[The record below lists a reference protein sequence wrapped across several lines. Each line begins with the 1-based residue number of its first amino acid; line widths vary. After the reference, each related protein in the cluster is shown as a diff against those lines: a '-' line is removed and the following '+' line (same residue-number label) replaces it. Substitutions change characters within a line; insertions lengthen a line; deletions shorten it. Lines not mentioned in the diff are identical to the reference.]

1 MTAANL
7 GNSVAM
13 SRPETRKPFY
23 GWWVLATLFLSG
35 FMVYGGG
42 LYSFVLFIAP
52 WTREFGW
59 SRATTAGLVSA
70 FYFSAP
76 FIVLGAYATKRFG
89 AVRLLT
95 VGIFIEAM
103 SVCLLPL
110 TNALWQMYALRVLMG
125 FGKVMFAVC
134 VPVILAIWFRRRL
147 SFALAIAWA
156 GWNLGGLI
164 LGPVSSLIMDRF
176 GWRTTCVAIGAGL
189 VLFALLP
196 PLWVMKI
203 RSPAELGLDRDGM
216 PEERRVGGDAAD
228 GADGSRAVDGNA
240 LIDRALMRSG
250 AFWLIAL
257 STAAFYTTLAG
268 AMTHQAALVESAGY
282 SSKIA
287 AVVLGSAAGLAAI
300 SGPLFG
306 WLLDRGYVLRTGAL
320 MHILL
325 LGSVL
330 LLSFIADEQ
339 SVSSLLLYAILFGL
353 TLGGSDVSWV
363 AFVRCRFP
371 ELSVARTY
379 SAWYF
384 VEIATLGL
392 APIGVGSLFDLTG
405 SYSRTML
412 VLVAPVV
419 LSFVCLLLNADTRRR
434 PGMHV

>member
-1 MTAANL
+1 
-7 GNSVAM
+7 
-13 SRPETRKPFY
+13 
-23 GWWVLATLFLSG
+23 VLATLFLSG

-42 LYSFVLFIAP
+42 LYSFVLFITP

-95 VGIFIEAM
+95 AGIILEAI
-103 SVCLLPL
+103 SVCFLPL

-125 FGKVMFAVC
+125 FGKVMFAIC
-134 VPVILAIWFRRRL
+134 VPVVLAIWFRKRL

-164 LGPVSSLIMDRF
+164 LGPVTSTIMEHF
-176 GWRTTCVAIGAGL
+176 GWRAACVAIGAGL
-189 VLFALLP
+189 VLFALVP
-196 PLWVMKI
+196 PLWVMKV
-203 RSPAELGLDRDGM
+203 RSPAELGLGRDGV
-216 PEERRVGGDAAD
+216 PEEHATDATAAIDGAAAGNGREPAD
-228 GADGSRAVDGNA
+228 GT
-240 LIDRALMRSG
+240 LLRSG

-257 STAAFYTTLAG
+257 ATAAFYTALAG
-268 AMTHQAALVESAGY
+268 VMTHQAALVESAGY
-282 SSKIA
+282 SASIA
-287 AVVLGSAAGLAAI
+287 AVVLGSAAGFAAL

-306 WLLDRGYVLRTGAL
+306 WLLDRGHLLRTGAL
-320 MHILL
+320 MHMLL
-325 LGSVL
+325 LGSVST
-330 LLSFIADEQ
+330 LSFVAHTQ
-339 SVSSLLLYAILFGL
+339 SIGALLLYAVMFGL

-363 AFVRCRFP
+363 ALMRCRFP

-392 APIGVGSLFDLTG
+392 APVGVGGLFDWTG

-412 VLVAPVV
+412 FLIVPIAV
-419 LSFVCLLLNADTRRR
+419 SFLCLMLNTETRRR
-434 PGMHV
+434 IRLHI

>member
-1 MTAANL
+1 VRGVSAGPQKAYRL
-7 GNSVAM
+7 Y
-13 SRPETRKPFY
+13 Y

-42 LYSFVLFIAP
+42 LYSFVLFITP

-59 SRATTAGLVSA
+59 NRATTAGLVSA

-95 VGIFIEAM
+95 AGIILEAI
-103 SVCLLPL
+103 SVCFLPL

-125 FGKVMFAVC
+125 FGKVMFAIC
-134 VPVILAIWFRRRL
+134 VPVVLAIWFKKRL

-164 LGPVSSLIMDRF
+164 LGPASSAILEHY
-176 GWRTTCVAIGAGL
+176 GWRTACVAIGAGL
-189 VLFALLP
+189 VLFALVP
-196 PLWVMKI
+196 PLWVMRV
-203 RSPAELGLDRDGM
+203 RSPAELGLGRDGV
-216 PEERRVGGDAAD
+216 PEEICITTNATQTVD
-228 GADGSRAVDGNA
+228 GASAR
-240 LIDRALMRSG
+240 DRGEPANGVLLRSG

-257 STAAFYTTLAG
+257 ATAAFYTALAG
-268 AMTHQAALVESAGY
+268 VMTHQAALVESAGY
-282 SSKIA
+282 SARIA
-287 AVVLGSAAGLAAI
+287 AVVLGSTAGIAAL

-306 WLLDRGYVLRTGAL
+306 WLLDRGHLLRTGSL
-320 MHILL
+320 MHFLL
-325 LGSVL
+325 LGSVS
-330 LLSFIADEQ
+330 LLSFVAHIQ
-339 SVSSLLLYAILFGL
+339 SIVALLLYAVMFGL

-363 AFVRCRFP
+363 ALMRYRFP

-392 APIGVGSLFDLTG
+392 APVGVGGLFDLTG

-412 VLVAPVV
+412 FLIVPVV
-419 LSFVCLLLNADTRRR
+419 VSVLCLMLNAGTRRR
-434 PGMHV
+434 IRFPV

>member
-1 MTAANL
+1 M
-7 GNSVAM
+7 
-13 SRPETRKPFY
+13 RRETEGKNKLFY

-35 FMVYGGG
+35 FMVFGGG
-42 LYSFVLFIAP
+42 LYSFVLFITP

-76 FIVLGAYATKRFG
+76 FILLGAQATKRFG
-89 AVRLLT
+89 ATKLLT
-95 VGIFIEAM
+95 VGIIIEAT

-110 TNALWQMYALRVLMG
+110 SNALWQMYALRVLMG

-156 GWNLGGLI
+156 GWNLGGLV

-176 GWRTTCVAIGAGL
+176 GWRTACVAIGAGL
-189 VLFALLP
+189 AVFALMP

-203 RSPAELGLDRDGM
+203 RSPAEVGLGRDGV
-216 PEERRVGGDAAD
+216 PEELCIAAD
-228 GADGSRAVDGNA
+228 AGGGPDGPCARNGKGPTDGG
-240 LIDRALMRSG
+240 LFDSG
-250 AFWLIAL
+250 TFWLIAL
-257 STAAFYTTLAG
+257 ATAAFYTALAG
-268 AMTHQAALVESAGY
+268 VMTHQAALLESAGY

-287 AVVLGSAAGLAAI
+287 AVVLGSAAGLAAV

-306 WLLDRGYVLRTGAL
+306 WLFDRGHVLRTGTL

-330 LLSFIADEQ
+330 VLSFVAHTQ
-339 SVSSLLLYAILFGL
+339 SVSALLLYAIIFGL

-363 AFVRCRFP
+363 ALVRCCFP

-384 VEIATLGL
+384 VEIVTLGL
-392 APIGVGSLFDLTG
+392 APIGVGGLFDLTG

-412 VLVAPVV
+412 VLIMPVV
-419 LSFVCLLLNADTRRR
+419 LSFVCLLLNAKIRRR
-434 PGMHV
+434 LRLHA